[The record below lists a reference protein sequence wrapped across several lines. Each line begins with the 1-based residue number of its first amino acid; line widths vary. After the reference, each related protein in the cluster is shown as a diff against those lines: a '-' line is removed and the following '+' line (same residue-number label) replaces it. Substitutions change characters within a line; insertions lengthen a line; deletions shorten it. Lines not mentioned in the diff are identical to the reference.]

1 MTSYVPPVPSQA
13 PPRSRRGL
21 MIVLLIVGLVVLLM
35 LALIVVL
42 FLRSTT
48 ASGQSSLATV
58 SASFTPSASA
68 SSAISTPAATLSP
81 TTAATSAT
89 TSVRTSTKAAT
100 ATATTTKTATT
111 ATGPQVQ
118 AFAVVP
124 QSAISGTTVTCTKA
138 QNLLVDFS
146 WATSGA
152 TTVDFGVA
160 TLDASAAPYITGLPS
175 SGSLG
180 SARAVV
186 FQCYADS
193 SEHTQLYTLTVQS
206 PGQKVSRTITLKE
219 KYVP

>member
-1 MTSYVPPVPSQA
+1 VTSYMPPGPSQA

-21 MIVLLIVGLVVLLM
+21 MIVLLIVGLAILLM

-42 FLRSTT
+42 FLRSPT
-48 ASGQSSLATV
+48 ARGQSSLATV
-58 SASFTPSASA
+58 SASITPSASA
-68 SSAISTPAATLSP
+68 SSAMNTPAATVSP
-81 TTAATSAT
+81 TAAATSAT
-89 TSVRTSTKAAT
+89 TSKKTVTAT
-100 ATATTTKTATT
+100 ATATKTATT

-118 AFAVVP
+118 TFAVVP

-138 QNLLVDFS
+138 ENLMVDFS

-160 TLDASAAPYITGLPS
+160 TLDASAAPYITGLPA

-193 SEHTQLYTLTVQS
+193 SEHTQFYTLTVLS
-206 PGQKVSRTITLKE
+206 PGQKVSRTITLNE

>member
-1 MTSYVPPVPSQA
+1 
-13 PPRSRRGL
+13 
-21 MIVLLIVGLVVLLM
+21 MIVLLVVGLAILLV
-35 LALIVVL
+35 LALIAVL
-42 FLRSTT
+42 LLRKPT
-48 ASGQSSLATV
+48 ASGQPSPAAG
-58 SASFTPSASA
+58 SASATPSASA
-68 SSAISTPAATLSP
+68 SSAMSTPAATLSP
-81 TTAATSAT
+81 TVTASTTATSAKT
-89 TSVRTSTKAAT
+89 TSTKT
-100 ATATTTKTATT
+100 ATATTTATKTATT

-160 TLDASAAPYITGLPS
+160 TLDASAAPYITGLPA

-193 SEHTQLYTLTVQS
+193 SEHTQFYTLTVLS

-219 KYVP
+219 KYLP